1 MPSPWK
7 ACFALGREGLTE
19 VCGSSQMNGSMDE
32 GVLLLFSRSAPL
44 PRIENEI
51 DKNDIMNH
59 LIINVKLCRMSHM
72 NHDCF
77 GGDL

>member
-1 MPSPWK
+1 
-7 ACFALGREGLTE
+7 
-19 VCGSSQMNGSMDE
+19 MNGSMDE